1 MAYLQT
7 CSLSKCM
14 TSRSPFFFKSGNT
27 DSAKLIRRAQLYLN
41 NFFFF
46 LCVHA
51 MQLGYI
57 NESGNVRFWLLRPSK
72 KNLNHCALWQTL
84 MQFKGKKTKQTAK
97 VLLVSLHSN
106 CNPPM
111 PMPKSRLSPTFRC
124 FSVGVLGAKQSNTSL
139 IS

>member
-14 TSRSPFFFKSGNT
+14 TSRSPFFFKSGNI

-41 NFFFF
+41 NFIF

-84 MQFKGKKTKQTAK
+84 MQFKGKKNKTNSQSATGVITQQLQSTYANAKIQTFSHI
-97 VLLVSLHSN
+97 SLFF
-106 CNPPM
+106 
-111 PMPKSRLSPTFRC
+111 SRSTW
-124 FSVGVLGAKQSNTSL
+124 GKA
-139 IS
+139 I

>member
-14 TSRSPFFFKSGNT
+14 TSRSPFFFKSGNI

-41 NFFFF
+41 NFIF

-111 PMPKSRLSPTFRC
+111 PMPKSRPSPIFHC
-124 FSVGVLGAKQSNTSL
+124 FSVGVPGAKQSNTSL